1 MRLWFKNRQTD
12 GDSQATEDT
21 ASAIEDQPQLGVN
34 PKGQNAA
41 APAER
46 RVAASEKPDEVSVP
60 GTPAAA
66 PSVPPAPKATGLN
79 GANANA
85 YKSDH
90 RSLYKQL
97 LGGLYDAV
105 LITDPKGHVIDINTR
120 VTNFFDFTR
129 EETWDLPISTLI
141 PGVNTAL
148 ISRIRQGLS
157 GDRFVLID
165 GQCVRK
171 DRSTFAAE
179 IAISSID
186 LMNDGDLV
194 FSIRNVE
201 RRFAQLQKLKSCQ
214 NLLNHV
220 PAAAAAC
227 DSESKIK
234 VANAA
239 LARLL
244 GYASADELSDK
255 PFTVVWKEAGS
266 TDAIQ
271 RVLAGE
277 IWKET
282 VQVVKASGARIQL
295 TLSLAPEW
303 NVRKKVV
310 GFLAALSPASVITL
324 GGSPVKES

>member
-1 MRLWFKNRQTD
+1 PAVSLAQSIT
-12 GDSQATEDT
+12 GGSGVI
-21 ASAIEDQPQLGVN
+21 AS
-34 PKGQNAA
+34 
-41 APAER
+41 
-46 RVAASEKPDEVSVP
+46 
-60 GTPAAA
+60 
-66 PSVPPAPKATGLN
+66 
-79 GANANA
+79 A

-105 LITDPKGHVIDINTR
+105 LVTDPKGHVIDINNR
-120 VTNFFDFTR
+120 VTYFFNYTP

-148 ISRIRQGLS
+148 ISRIREGLS

-179 IAISSID
+179 IAISSIA
-186 LMNDGDLV
+186 LMNEGDLV

-201 RRFAQLQKLKSCQ
+201 RRVAQMQKLKSCQ
-214 NLLNHV
+214 NLLNHA
-220 PAAAAAC
+220 PMAAAAC
-227 DSESKIK
+227 DCEAKIK

-244 GYASADELSDK
+244 GYAQADELSDK
-255 PFTVVWKEAGS
+255 PFSVVWNEAGS
-266 TDAIQ
+266 SDAIQ

-282 VQVVKASGARIQL
+282 VQIVKASGTRIQL
-295 TLSLAPEW
+295 TLSLAPEL
-303 NVRKKVV
+303 NVRKKTV
-310 GFLAALSPASVITL
+310 GFLAALSPASVVTL
-324 GGSPVKES
+324 GGSSAKET

>member
-1 MRLWFKNRQTD
+1 MRLWFKNRQVD
-12 GDSQATEDT
+12 EDT
-21 ASAIEDQPQLGVN
+21 QAAEDKTLAAIGPPQRDLN
-34 PKGQNAA
+34 PRDPDAA
-41 APAER
+41 APVDR
-46 RVAASEKPDEVSVP
+46 RGAVPEKPIPASAP
-60 GTPAAA
+60 ATPVEA
-66 PSVPPAPKATGLN
+66 PSVPLAPKVTGLN
-79 GANANA
+79 GAGA

-97 LGGLYDAV
+97 LAGLYDAV

-129 EETWDLPISTLI
+129 EETWDLPISALI

-157 GDRFVLID
+157 GERFVLID

-171 DRSTFAAE
+171 NRSTFAAE

-201 RRFAQLQKLKSCQ
+201 RRFAQMQKLKSCQ
-214 NLLNHV
+214 SLLNHV
-220 PAAAAAC
+220 PTAAAAC

-234 VANAA
+234 VANTA

-244 GYASADELSDK
+244 GYAKADELCDK
-255 PFTVVWKEAGS
+255 PFTLVWKEAGS

-277 IWKET
+277 FWKET

-295 TLSLAPEW
+295 TLSLAPEL
-303 NVRKKVV
+303 NVRKKAV
-310 GFLAALSPASVITL
+310 GFLAAFSPASVVTL
-324 GGSPVKES
+324 GTPSGKES